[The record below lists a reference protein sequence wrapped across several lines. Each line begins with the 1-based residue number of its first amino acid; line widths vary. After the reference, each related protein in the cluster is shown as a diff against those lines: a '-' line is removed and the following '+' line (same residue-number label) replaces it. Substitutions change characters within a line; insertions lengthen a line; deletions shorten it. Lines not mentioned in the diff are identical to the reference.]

1 MEPIRQLHDNFQPQS
16 KLIIFCDGKI
26 LYDHDKKTYCFE
38 PKDLNTLDSYSP
50 FLSIAKDTLLDEY
63 YYSIEIAP
71 NTDILG
77 IFMDPA
83 KIEFTDFR
91 TTLSFID
98 PSDFKLISRAS
109 ILINWKAANQFC
121 STCGNK
127 TLFNSK
133 EGAPDCECLAPPR
146 YPIISPCI
154 ITLIHDKDR
163 ILLGRSKFFPPNM
176 FSTLAG
182 FIEAGENAEEALV
195 REVMEEVNVKVSDFL
210 QKNRL
215 YEILGLFIL
224 FIVGIMLISEGAHKA
239 HLKLFGNEVMPM
251 TKTTFYFVIA
261 ILVIIDIVQG
271 KYQKKLMAKKQ

>member
-1 MEPIRQLHDNFQPQS
+1 MEPIRQLHDNFKSQS

-77 IFMDPA
+77 IFIDPA

-195 REVMEEVNVKVSDFL
+195 REVMEEVNVKVSDIKYYGSQSWPFPSQL
-210 QKNRL
+210 MLGYFCK
-215 YEILGLFIL
+215 YVEGEIKLNDAELEEARWFHLDDLPMIPPDSSISGQ
-224 FIVGIMLISEGAHKA
+224 LIRSYISD
-239 HLKLFGNEVMPM
+239 HLKL
-251 TKTTFYFVIA
+251 
-261 ILVIIDIVQG
+261 
-271 KYQKKLMAKKQ
+271 

>member
-1 MEPIRQLHDNFQPQS
+1 MEPIRQLHDNFKPQS

-195 REVMEEVNVKVSDFL
+195 REVMEEVNVKVSDIKYYGSQSWPFPSQL
-210 QKNRL
+210 MLGYFCK
-215 YEILGLFIL
+215 YVEGEIKLNDAELEEARWFHLDDLPMIPPDSSISGQ
-224 FIVGIMLISEGAHKA
+224 LIRSYISD
-239 HLKLFGNEVMPM
+239 HLKL
-251 TKTTFYFVIA
+251 
-261 ILVIIDIVQG
+261 
-271 KYQKKLMAKKQ
+271 

>member
-109 ILINWKAANQFC
+109 ILINWVAANQFC

-133 EGAPDCECLAPPR
+133 EGAPDCECIAPPR

-195 REVMEEVNVKVSDFL
+195 REVMEEVNVKVS
-210 QKNRL
+210 
-215 YEILGLFIL
+215 EIKYYGSQSWPFPSQLMLGYFCKYVEGEIKLNDAELEEARWFHLDDLPMIPPDSS
-224 FIVGIMLISEGAHKA
+224 ISGQLIRSYISD
-239 HLKLFGNEVMPM
+239 HLKL
-251 TKTTFYFVIA
+251 
-261 ILVIIDIVQG
+261 
-271 KYQKKLMAKKQ
+271 

>member
-1 MEPIRQLHDNFQPQS
+1 MEPIRQLHDNFQLQS

-133 EGAPDCECLAPPR
+133 EGAPDCECIAPPR

-195 REVMEEVNVKVSDFL
+195 REVMEEVNVKVSDIKYYGSQSWPFPSQL
-210 QKNRL
+210 MLGYFCK
-215 YEILGLFIL
+215 YVEGEIKLNDAELEEARWFHLDDLPMIPPDSSISGQ
-224 FIVGIMLISEGAHKA
+224 LIRSYISDR
-239 HLKLFGNEVMPM
+239 LKL
-251 TKTTFYFVIA
+251 
-261 ILVIIDIVQG
+261 
-271 KYQKKLMAKKQ
+271 

>member
-109 ILINWKAANQFC
+109 ILINWVAANQFC

-195 REVMEEVNVKVSDFL
+195 REVMEEVNVKVSDIKYYGSQSWPFPSQL
-210 QKNRL
+210 MLGYFCK
-215 YEILGLFIL
+215 YVEGEIKLNDAELEEARWFHLDDLPMIPPDSSISGQ
-224 FIVGIMLISEGAHKA
+224 LIRSYISD
-239 HLKLFGNEVMPM
+239 HLKL
-251 TKTTFYFVIA
+251 
-261 ILVIIDIVQG
+261 
-271 KYQKKLMAKKQ
+271 

>member
-195 REVMEEVNVKVSDFL
+195 REVMEEVNVKVS
-210 QKNRL
+210 
-215 YEILGLFIL
+215 EIKYYGSQSWPFPSQLMLGYFCKYVEGEIKLNDAELEEARWFHLDDLPMIPPDSS
-224 FIVGIMLISEGAHKA
+224 ISGQLIRSYISD
-239 HLKLFGNEVMPM
+239 HLKL
-251 TKTTFYFVIA
+251 
-261 ILVIIDIVQG
+261 
-271 KYQKKLMAKKQ
+271 

>member
-38 PKDLNTLDSYSP
+38 SKDLNTLDSYSP

-154 ITLIHDKDR
+154 ITLIHDEDR

-195 REVMEEVNVKVSDFL
+195 REVMEEVNVKVSDIKYYGSQSWPFPSQL
-210 QKNRL
+210 MLGYFCK
-215 YEILGLFIL
+215 YVEGEIKLNDAELEEARWFHLDDLPMIPPDSSISGQ
-224 FIVGIMLISEGAHKA
+224 LIRSYISD
-239 HLKLFGNEVMPM
+239 HLKL
-251 TKTTFYFVIA
+251 
-261 ILVIIDIVQG
+261 
-271 KYQKKLMAKKQ
+271 

>member
-1 MEPIRQLHDNFQPQS
+1 MELIRQLHNNFQPQS

-26 LYDHDKKTYCFE
+26 LYDHNKKTYCFE
-38 PKDLNTLDSYSP
+38 PKDLNSLDSYSP
-50 FLSIAKDTLLDEY
+50 FLSIAKDTLADQY
-63 YYSIEIAP
+63 YYSIEIEP
-71 NTDILG
+71 NSNILG
-77 IFMDPA
+77 IFLDPA

-109 ILINWKAANQFC
+109 ILINWKAANEFC

-133 EGAPDCECLAPPR
+133 EGAPDCKCLAPPR

-195 REVMEEVNVKVSDFL
+195 REVMEEVNVKVS
-210 QKNRL
+210 
-215 YEILGLFIL
+215 EIKYYGSQSWPFPSQLMLGFFCKYVEGEIKLNDAELEEARWFHLDDLPMIPPDSSISGQLIRSYIL
-224 FIVGIMLISEGAHKA
+224 D
-239 HLKLFGNEVMPM
+239 HLKL
-251 TKTTFYFVIA
+251 
-261 ILVIIDIVQG
+261 
-271 KYQKKLMAKKQ
+271 

>member
-1 MEPIRQLHDNFQPQS
+1 
-16 KLIIFCDGKI
+16 
-26 LYDHDKKTYCFE
+26 
-38 PKDLNTLDSYSP
+38 
-50 FLSIAKDTLLDEY
+50 
-63 YYSIEIAP
+63 
-71 NTDILG
+71 
-77 IFMDPA
+77 MDPA

-98 PSDFKLISRAS
+98 PSNFKLISRAS
-109 ILINWKAANQFC
+109 ILVNWKAANQFC

-195 REVMEEVNVKVSDFL
+195 REVMEEVNVKVSDIKYYGSQSWPFPSQL
-210 QKNRL
+210 MLGYFCK
-215 YEILGLFIL
+215 YVEGEIKLNDAELEEARWFHLDDLPMIPPDSSISGQ
-224 FIVGIMLISEGAHKA
+224 LIRSYISD
-239 HLKLFGNEVMPM
+239 HLKL
-251 TKTTFYFVIA
+251 
-261 ILVIIDIVQG
+261 
-271 KYQKKLMAKKQ
+271 

>member
-50 FLSIAKDTLLDEY
+50 FLTIAKDTLLDEY

-133 EGAPDCECLAPPR
+133 EGAPDCECLASPR

-195 REVMEEVNVKVSDFL
+195 REVMEEVNVKVS
-210 QKNRL
+210 
-215 YEILGLFIL
+215 EIKYYGSQSWPFPSQLMLGYFCKYVEGEIKLNDAELEEARWFHLDDLPMIPPDSS
-224 FIVGIMLISEGAHKA
+224 ISGQLIRSYISD
-239 HLKLFGNEVMPM
+239 HLKL
-251 TKTTFYFVIA
+251 
-261 ILVIIDIVQG
+261 
-271 KYQKKLMAKKQ
+271 

>member
-195 REVMEEVNVKVSDFL
+195 REVMEEVNVKVS
-210 QKNRL
+210 
-215 YEILGLFIL
+215 EIKYYGSQSWPFPSQLMLGYFCKYVEGEIKLNDAELEEARWFHLDDLPMIPPDSS
-224 FIVGIMLISEGAHKA
+224 ISGQLIRSYISD
-239 HLKLFGNEVMPM
+239 HLKP
-251 TKTTFYFVIA
+251 
-261 ILVIIDIVQG
+261 
-271 KYQKKLMAKKQ
+271 

>member
-38 PKDLNTLDSYSP
+38 SKDLNTLDSYSP

-195 REVMEEVNVKVSDFL
+195 REVMEEVNVKVS
-210 QKNRL
+210 
-215 YEILGLFIL
+215 EIKYYGSQSWPFPSQLMLGYFCKYVEGEIKLNDAELEEARWFHLDDLPMIPPDSSISGQLIRSYIL
-224 FIVGIMLISEGAHKA
+224 D
-239 HLKLFGNEVMPM
+239 HLKL
-251 TKTTFYFVIA
+251 
-261 ILVIIDIVQG
+261 
-271 KYQKKLMAKKQ
+271 

>member
-91 TTLSFID
+91 TTLSFIN

-195 REVMEEVNVKVSDFL
+195 REVMEEVNVKVSDIKYYGSQSWPFPSQL
-210 QKNRL
+210 MLGYFCK
-215 YEILGLFIL
+215 YVEGEIKLNDAELEEARWFHLDDLPMIPPDSSISGQ
-224 FIVGIMLISEGAHKA
+224 LIRSYISD
-239 HLKLFGNEVMPM
+239 HLKL
-251 TKTTFYFVIA
+251 
-261 ILVIIDIVQG
+261 
-271 KYQKKLMAKKQ
+271 

>member
-71 NTDILG
+71 NSDILG

-133 EGAPDCECLAPPR
+133 EGAPDCECIAPPR

-195 REVMEEVNVKVSDFL
+195 REVMEEVNVKVS
-210 QKNRL
+210 
-215 YEILGLFIL
+215 EIKYYGSQSWPFPSQLMLGYFCKYVDGEIKLNDAELEEARWFHLDDLPMIPPDSS
-224 FIVGIMLISEGAHKA
+224 ISGQLIRSYISD
-239 HLKLFGNEVMPM
+239 HLKL
-251 TKTTFYFVIA
+251 
-261 ILVIIDIVQG
+261 
-271 KYQKKLMAKKQ
+271 

>member
-195 REVMEEVNVKVSDFL
+195 REVMEEVNVKVSDIKYYGSQSWPFPSQL
-210 QKNRL
+210 MLGYFCK
-215 YEILGLFIL
+215 YVEGEIKLNDAELEEARWFHLDDLPMIPPDSSISGQ
-224 FIVGIMLISEGAHKA
+224 LIRSYISDR
-239 HLKLFGNEVMPM
+239 LKL
-251 TKTTFYFVIA
+251 
-261 ILVIIDIVQG
+261 
-271 KYQKKLMAKKQ
+271 

>member
-50 FLSIAKDTLLDEY
+50 FLSIAKDTLLDKY

-195 REVMEEVNVKVSDFL
+195 REVMEEVNVKVSDIKYYGSQSWPFPSQL
-210 QKNRL
+210 MLGYFCK
-215 YEILGLFIL
+215 YVEGEIKLNDAELEEARWFHLDDLPMIPPDSSISGQ
-224 FIVGIMLISEGAHKA
+224 LIRSYISD
-239 HLKLFGNEVMPM
+239 HLKL
-251 TKTTFYFVIA
+251 
-261 ILVIIDIVQG
+261 
-271 KYQKKLMAKKQ
+271 

>member
-133 EGAPDCECLAPPR
+133 EGAPDCECIAPPR

-154 ITLIHDKDR
+154 ITLIHDKGR

-195 REVMEEVNVKVSDFL
+195 REVMEEVNVKVSDIKYYGSQSWPFPSQL
-210 QKNRL
+210 MLGYFCK
-215 YEILGLFIL
+215 YVEGEIKLNDAELEEARWFHLDDLPMIPPDSSISGQ
-224 FIVGIMLISEGAHKA
+224 LIRSYISG
-239 HLKLFGNEVMPM
+239 HLKL
-251 TKTTFYFVIA
+251 
-261 ILVIIDIVQG
+261 
-271 KYQKKLMAKKQ
+271 

>member
-98 PSDFKLISRAS
+98 PSNFKLISRAS
-109 ILINWKAANQFC
+109 ILVNWKAANQFC

-133 EGAPDCECLAPPR
+133 EGAPDCECIAPPR

-195 REVMEEVNVKVSDFL
+195 REVMEEVNVKVSDIKYYGSQSWPFPSQL
-210 QKNRL
+210 MLGYFCK
-215 YEILGLFIL
+215 YVEGEIKLNDAELEEARWFHLDDLPMIPPDSSISGQ
-224 FIVGIMLISEGAHKA
+224 LIRSYISD
-239 HLKLFGNEVMPM
+239 HLKL
-251 TKTTFYFVIA
+251 
-261 ILVIIDIVQG
+261 
-271 KYQKKLMAKKQ
+271 

>member
-1 MEPIRQLHDNFQPQS
+1 MEPIRQLHGNFQPQS

-50 FLSIAKDTLLDEY
+50 FLSIAKDALLDEY

-109 ILINWKAANQFC
+109 ILINWVAANQFC

-133 EGAPDCECLAPPR
+133 EGAPDCECIAPPR

-182 FIEAGENAEEALV
+182 FIEAGENAEEALL
-195 REVMEEVNVKVSDFL
+195 REVMEEVNVKVS
-210 QKNRL
+210 
-215 YEILGLFIL
+215 EIKYYGSQSWPFPSQLMLGYFCKYVEGEIKLNDAELEEARWFHLDDLPMIPPDSS
-224 FIVGIMLISEGAHKA
+224 ISGQLIRSYISD
-239 HLKLFGNEVMPM
+239 HLKL
-251 TKTTFYFVIA
+251 
-261 ILVIIDIVQG
+261 
-271 KYQKKLMAKKQ
+271 

>member
-16 KLIIFCDGKI
+16 KLIIFSDGKI

-195 REVMEEVNVKVSDFL
+195 REVMEEVNVKVSDIKYYGSQSWPFPSQL
-210 QKNRL
+210 MLGYFCK
-215 YEILGLFIL
+215 YVEGEIKLNDAELEEARWFHLDDLPMIPPDSSISGQ
-224 FIVGIMLISEGAHKA
+224 LIRSYISD
-239 HLKLFGNEVMPM
+239 HLKL
-251 TKTTFYFVIA
+251 
-261 ILVIIDIVQG
+261 
-271 KYQKKLMAKKQ
+271 

>member
-1 MEPIRQLHDNFQPQS
+1 MEPIRQLHDNFQLQS

-195 REVMEEVNVKVSDFL
+195 REVMEEVNVKVSDIKYFGSQSWPFPSQL
-210 QKNRL
+210 MLGYFCK
-215 YEILGLFIL
+215 YVEGEIKLNDAELEEARWFHLDDLPMIPPDSSISGQ
-224 FIVGIMLISEGAHKA
+224 LIRSYISD
-239 HLKLFGNEVMPM
+239 HLKL
-251 TKTTFYFVIA
+251 
-261 ILVIIDIVQG
+261 
-271 KYQKKLMAKKQ
+271 

>member
-16 KLIIFCDGKI
+16 KLIIFSDGKI

-195 REVMEEVNVKVSDFL
+195 REVMEEVNVKVSDIKYFGSQSWPFPSQPVSYTHLTLPTTL
-210 QKNRL
+210 Q
-215 YEILGLFIL
+215 
-224 FIVGIMLISEGAHKA
+224 V
-239 HLKLFGNEVMPM
+239 
-251 TKTTFYFVIA
+251 
-261 ILVIIDIVQG
+261 
-271 KYQKKLMAKKQ
+271 

>member
-1 MEPIRQLHDNFQPQS
+1 MEPIRQLHDNFQLQS

-195 REVMEEVNVKVSDFL
+195 REVMEEVNVKVS
-210 QKNRL
+210 
-215 YEILGLFIL
+215 EIKYYGSQSWPFPSQLMLGYFCKYVEGEIKLNDAELEEARWFHLDDLPMIPPDSS
-224 FIVGIMLISEGAHKA
+224 ISGQLIRSYISDR
-239 HLKLFGNEVMPM
+239 LKL
-251 TKTTFYFVIA
+251 
-261 ILVIIDIVQG
+261 
-271 KYQKKLMAKKQ
+271 

>member
-77 IFMDPA
+77 IFMDPV

-98 PSDFKLISRAS
+98 PCDFKLISRAS
-109 ILINWKAANQFC
+109 ILVNWKSANQFC

-195 REVMEEVNVKVSDFL
+195 REVMEEVNVKVSDIKYYGSQSWPFPSQL
-210 QKNRL
+210 MLGYFCK
-215 YEILGLFIL
+215 YVEGEIKLNDAELEEARWFHLDDLPMIPPDSSISGQ
-224 FIVGIMLISEGAHKA
+224 LIRSYISD
-239 HLKLFGNEVMPM
+239 HLKL
-251 TKTTFYFVIA
+251 
-261 ILVIIDIVQG
+261 
-271 KYQKKLMAKKQ
+271 

>member
-1 MEPIRQLHDNFQPQS
+1 MEPIRQLHDNFQLQS

-133 EGAPDCECLAPPR
+133 EGAPDCECIAPPR

-195 REVMEEVNVKVSDFL
+195 REVMEEVNVKVS
-210 QKNRL
+210 
-215 YEILGLFIL
+215 EIKYYGSQSWPFPSQLMLGYFCKYVEGEIKLNDAELEEARWFHLDDLPMIPPDSS
-224 FIVGIMLISEGAHKA
+224 ISGQLIRSYISD
-239 HLKLFGNEVMPM
+239 HLKL
-251 TKTTFYFVIA
+251 
-261 ILVIIDIVQG
+261 
-271 KYQKKLMAKKQ
+271 

>member
-109 ILINWKAANQFC
+109 ILINWKAANKFC

-195 REVMEEVNVKVSDFL
+195 REVMEEVNVQVSEIKYYGSQSWPFPSQL
-210 QKNRL
+210 MLGYFCK
-215 YEILGLFIL
+215 YEEGEIKLNDAELEEARWFHLDDLPMIPPDSSISGQ
-224 FIVGIMLISEGAHKA
+224 LIRSYISDR
-239 HLKLFGNEVMPM
+239 LKL
-251 TKTTFYFVIA
+251 
-261 ILVIIDIVQG
+261 
-271 KYQKKLMAKKQ
+271 

>member
-195 REVMEEVNVKVSDFL
+195 REVMEEVNVKVSDIKYFGSQSWPFPSQL
-210 QKNRL
+210 MLGYFCK
-215 YEILGLFIL
+215 YVEGEIKLNDAELEEARWFHLDDLPMIPPDSSISGQ
-224 FIVGIMLISEGAHKA
+224 LIRSYISDR
-239 HLKLFGNEVMPM
+239 LKL
-251 TKTTFYFVIA
+251 
-261 ILVIIDIVQG
+261 
-271 KYQKKLMAKKQ
+271 

>member
-50 FLSIAKDTLLDEY
+50 FLSIAKDTLLDKY

-91 TTLSFID
+91 TTLSFIN

-195 REVMEEVNVKVSDFL
+195 REVMEEVNVKVSDIKYYGSQSWPFPSQL
-210 QKNRL
+210 MLGYFCK
-215 YEILGLFIL
+215 YVEGEIKLNDAELEEARWFHLDDLPMIPPDSSISGQ
-224 FIVGIMLISEGAHKA
+224 LIRSYISD
-239 HLKLFGNEVMPM
+239 HLKL
-251 TKTTFYFVIA
+251 
-261 ILVIIDIVQG
+261 
-271 KYQKKLMAKKQ
+271 